1 MATAKYYRADG
12 QTGDDRA
19 LPDELFG
26 VSVNQDVLHTV
37 VTAHLANRR
46 QGTAAG
52 KNRAKVR
59 GGSRKPW
66 RQKGTGRARQG
77 TTRAAQ
83 WTGGGRAFPPQP
95 HSWRRRIPKKVKAL
109 ARRSAL
115 SARAAEGRVAVI
127 DPLSFEAPSTRR
139 LVRFLEA
146 IGVRGKVLILTD
158 GVKDNVVLSGR
169 NVPTILVRPF
179 GQESTY
185 DILWSGTVVVER
197 TVLGEAADS
206 RGEAPA
212 GPRADDGGI
221 AAAPEGGEEADA

>member
-1 MATAKYYRADG
+1 M
-12 QTGDDRA
+12 
-19 LPDELFG
+19 
-26 VSVNQDVLHTV
+26 
-37 VTAHLANRR
+37 
-46 QGTAAG
+46 
-52 KNRAKVR
+52 R

-95 HSWRRRIPKKVKAL
+95 HSWRRRVPKKVKAL

-115 SARAAEGRVAVI
+115 SARAAQGRVAVI
-127 DPLSFEAPSTRR
+127 DPLSFPAPSTRR

-146 IGVRGKVLILTD
+146 IGAKGKVLILTD

-169 NVPTILVRPF
+169 NVPTIVVRPF
-179 GQESTY
+179 GGESTY
-185 DILWSGTVVVER
+185 DVLWSGTVVVER

-206 RGEAPA
+206 GGEAS
-212 GPRADDGGI
+212 GWPRGGRRRNLRRS
-221 AAAPEGGEEADA
+221 GGRGGSRCVMCLT

>member
-12 QTGDDRA
+12 QTGGDRA
-19 LPDELFG
+19 LPDEFFG

-95 HSWRRRIPKKVKAL
+95 HSWRRRVPKKVKTL

-127 DPLSFEAPSTRR
+127 DPLSFETPSTRR

-169 NVPTILVRPF
+169 NVATILVRPF
-179 GQESTY
+179 GEESTY

-197 TVLGEAADS
+197 TVLGEAGDS
-206 RGEAPA
+206 GGEVPA
-212 GPRADDGGI
+212 GQAADDGGI
-221 AAAPEGGEEADA
+221 SAAPESGEEDDA